1 MALAGK
7 HDTRLAELERWFGSL
22 PPGTADMR
30 LETVE
35 DDPGGI
41 HVAIRPL
48 HQPQAASIRLRID
61 EETGFVYLGAGK
73 AYSLDDTV
81 WPSMPLAD
89 VCQAVVSGGL
99 TETIRL
105 HKGKETGV
113 EGWLRVE
120 GEAVPVHSNRTAD
133 LGGELRRAL
142 SRDKRRLVIE
152 YPAYYDGEPH

>member
-1 MALAGK
+1 LALVGK

-99 TETIRL
+99 TEAIRL

-113 EGWLRVE
+113 
-120 GEAVPVHSNRTAD
+120 
-133 LGGELRRAL
+133 
-142 SRDKRRLVIE
+142 
-152 YPAYYDGEPH
+152 